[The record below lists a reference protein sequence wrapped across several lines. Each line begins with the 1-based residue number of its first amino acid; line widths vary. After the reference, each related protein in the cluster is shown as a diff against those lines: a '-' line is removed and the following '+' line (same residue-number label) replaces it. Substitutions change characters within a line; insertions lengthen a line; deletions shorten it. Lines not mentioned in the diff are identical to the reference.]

1 MKHLLSVCLAV
12 GALSSMS
19 VQAQI
24 YKPTLTQEGNQWFI
38 TFNDDRSSIHAR
50 WATQGLCFYF
60 VGMNG
65 THEVYRWVSN
75 TYPNWNGVAE
85 KEGDQVFMYG
95 DFWNERGHDG
105 MEWELVTQVK
115 DSARLEVGAG
125 HWHEW
130 VENSA
135 FGSLWF
141 FGNAYF
147 ERKGYCSIS
156 RQTASYQ
163 KGIGESY
170 DDEIGLQLSE
180 EALARYKDIELPT
193 DPSGQPLTPM
203 GQIEQK

>member
-1 MKHLLSVCLAV
+1 MKRLLACCLA
-12 GALSSMS
+12 ACAISSTA
-19 VQAQI
+19 VQAQL
-24 YKPTLTQEGNQWFI
+24 YKPTLTQEGNQWMI
-38 TFNDDRSSIHAR
+38 TFHDDRSSIHAR

-60 VGMNG
+60 VGVSG

-115 DSARLEVGAG
+115 DSRPEIGAG

-141 FGNAYF
+141 FGNAHF

-156 RQTASYQ
+156 RQGVTTKSTS
-163 KGIGESY
+163 GESY
-170 DDEIGLQLSE
+170 DDDVGLQLSE
-180 EALARYKDIELPT
+180 QAMERYNTLEPPRDEKGRLL
-193 DPSGQPLTPM
+193 SPM
-203 GQIEQK
+203 GQTEQQ